1 MDSRQ
6 RSGSRLLL
14 LASVYLLAG
23 RSEGGVPNGPKLATP
38 KSQQPAAG
46 ICAEP
51 SPLPWALFT
60 LNAAI
65 PDPRCGKVRPDQALK
80 IINNTE
86 GAVQVTIGG
95 RELEVEPGGEQDI
108 AGPVGSYLAPG
119 VHSLMTSLYGGGG
132 PEVWVLSE

>member
-1 MDSRQ
+1 MNRISRT
-6 RSGSRLLL
+6 RLGLLL
-14 LASVYLLAG
+14 LVCVFLLAACN
-23 RSEGGVPNGPKLATP
+23 EGSVPNGNKLATP
-38 KSQQPAAG
+38 ESLEPAAG

-51 SPLPWALFT
+51 SPSQWALFT
-60 LNAAI
+60 LNADI

-95 RELEVEPGGEQDI
+95 REVEVEPGGEREI
-108 AGPVGSYLAPG
+108 AGAVGTYLAPG

-132 PEVWVLSE
+132 PEVWVLSQ